1 MKLAVMRAQKVK
13 SIGELV
19 NRLRHATR
27 EVPPEHADASR
38 RGLNEQQLGPDT
50 ADAVVGA
57 MRLRWPAKRRKDAVL
72 AVEYVMSASKDWWDA
87 ATPQQQEDFVRS
99 SLEWLESKYG
109 AENVVYSVL
118 HRDEQTPHLSV
129 FVVPERDGRLQAK
142 NFIGN
147 DVQMRQDQSTYA
159 KAIAHLGIERG
170 VERSK
175 AVHVTPKQF
184 YSQLQKAESF
194 RESDL
199 KKFMLQLDIP
209 APTVADRVKPEKY
222 AERVVGAVLTPLSKM
237 IVAQQ
242 QQIILQKN
250 RIDALTETAKG
261 VEKRYG
267 TFFELL
273 DAMPQPAQK
282 KRAKAV
288 LKALAGDIQAEKKAA
303 DGKTDAALAEH
314 EANVRALSEKMVLL
328 QPRMTKAKAVETVD
342 NWLTSGD
349 PADEKKLLELC
360 AAKVPDAPQTGAKV
374 QRLFEQPAPKKSPSN
389 GIDDG
394 PK

>member
-1 MKLAVMRAQKVK
+1 MMRSEKVK

-27 EVPPEHADASR
+27 EMPPEHADASR
-38 RGLNEQQLGPDT
+38 RGLNEQQLGPAT

-57 MRLRWPAKRRKDAVL
+57 MRLRWPEKRRKDAVV
-72 AVEYVMSASKDWWDA
+72 AVEYVMSASADWWRDADA
-87 ATPQQQEDFVRS
+87 AKQADFVRS
-99 SLEWLESKYG
+99 SLGWLESKYG

-142 NFIGN
+142 NYIGN
-147 DVQMRQDQSTYA
+147 DVQMRHDQTTYA
-159 KAIAHLGIERG
+159 AAIAHLGIERG
-170 VERSK
+170 VERSE

-184 YSQLQKAESF
+184 YQQLQKAESF

-222 AERVVGAVLTPLSKM
+222 AERVVGAVLAPLSKM

-242 QQIILQKN
+242 QKIILQQN
-250 RIDALTETAKG
+250 RIDALTETAKST
-261 VEKRYG
+261 EKRYG

-282 KRAKAV
+282 KRAKRV
-288 LKALAGDIQAEKKAA
+288 LEALAGDIRSEQKQLIDEANATLAAHAEKVRV
-303 DGKTDAALAEH
+303 LAEK
-314 EANVRALSEKMVLL
+314 LVLL
-328 QPRMTKAKAVETVD
+328 EPLLTKEKAEFLVD
-342 NWLTSGD
+342 NWLSSGD
-349 PADEKKLLELC
+349 PEHEKKLVELR
-360 AAKVPDAPQTGAKV
+360 AAVVPDAV
-374 QRLFEQPAPKKSPSN
+374 RAPKKSAARTLFDIPAPKPSSS
-389 GIDDG
+389 IDDG
-394 PK
+394 PQ